1 MIGCVYKGKVEYIE
15 RIEDFQTLMDSTVYD
30 ALLEFIRQ
38 QKFYAEKDSSFLLST
53 IDNLQADLADKEQE
67 IEQAKVTLVNR
78 EREIEIYKRTI
89 CSLQRACSDRAMKMR
104 RFNPCY
110 QK

>member
-15 RIEDFQTLMDSTVYD
+15 RIEDFQTLMDSSVYE
-30 ALLEFIRQ
+30 ALLEFTRQ
-38 QKFYAEKDSSFLLST
+38 LKFYDEIDSSFLLSM

-67 IEQAKVTLVNR
+67 IEQAKVTLVNK

-89 CSLQRACSDRAMKMR
+89 CSLQSL
-104 RFNPCY
+104 
-110 QK
+110 

>member
-30 ALLEFIRQ
+30 ALLEFTRQ
-38 QKFYAEKDSSFLLST
+38 LKFYYEIDSSFLLST

-67 IEQAKVTLVNR
+67 IDKLRTDLVRKERAIERYERAKLAVA
-78 EREIEIYKRTI
+78 KR
-89 CSLQRACSDRAMKMR
+89 
-104 RFNPCY
+104 
-110 QK
+110 

>member
-15 RIEDFQTLMDSTVYD
+15 KIDDFQPLMDSSVYE
-30 ALLEFIRQ
+30 ALLEFTRQ
-38 QKFYAEKDSSFLLST
+38 LKFYYEIDSSFLLST

-67 IEQAKVTLVNR
+67 IEHAKATIVNK

-89 CSLQRACSDRAMKMR
+89 CSLQSL
-104 RFNPCY
+104 
-110 QK
+110 